1 MNLASYIDST
11 LLKADCSVAEIE
23 LLCQEAIELEVFSVC
38 VPPYFVP
45 LAIKCLDKSKI
56 KTTTVIGFPMGYS
69 NSSAK
74 LEEIKKAIDDG
85 AHEFDAVVNLLAIKQ
100 MQKSYLRQEIDSMV
114 RILHMRDRKLKIII
128 EAGLLKA
135 EEIEFICQIASDQG
149 VDFIKTST
157 GFNGPGATVEMVKAI
172 RASIVDE
179 IQIKASGGI
188 STAAQALTLIEAG
201 ASRIGTSHARTIL
214 TA

>member
-23 LLCQEAIELEVFSVC
+23 LLCQEAIELEIFSVC

-45 LAIKCLDKSKI
+45 LAIKCLDNSKI
-56 KTTTVIGFPMGYS
+56 KTSTVIGFPMGYS

-214 TA
+214 TS